1 MILFGDLNYRL
12 ELENNLCRK
21 LIKEGNLLQLSK
33 KDQFNKAKVSNKQFH
48 YIEEGPLN
56 FNPTYKF
63 NFNTND
69 YDTSKKNRTPA
80 WCDRV
85 FWKKNNCINLLNYD
99 SVNYTYSDHKPVYA
113 IFRINSIKN
122 HPPSLSKNS
131 SFVYPASRNTI
142 STTDQSNYN
151 I

>member
-80 WCDRV
+80 WCDR
-85 FWKKNNCINLLNYD
+85 ILYD
-99 SVNYTYSDHKPVYA
+99 TDSSLTQIYYGRSELKLSDHRPV
-113 IFRINSIKN
+113 FGLFEVKVRRINEEAKN
-122 HPPSLSKNS
+122 EIEEKLIQKFKSLYITS
-131 SFVYPASRNTI
+131 
-142 STTDQSNYN
+142 QSP
-151 I
+151 